1 MQLDV
6 TGTNIE
12 VTEAIRGYV
21 ADKLARVQ
29 RHSDEVRDAH
39 GALSVEK
46 HRGPVSPIEKSM
58 RRRASGD
65 RHFAEINLNAN
76 GTTPTPF
83 CHSNKARGGA
93 LAYTLHADAEDR
105 DMYAAIDAMADK
117 IDRQARCHH
126 GKATDHT
133 PHQAQEVPGESPGSG
148 E

>member
-6 TGTNIE
+6 TGKNIE
-12 VTEAIRGYV
+12 VTEALRSYV
-21 ADKLARVQ
+21 AEKLERVQ
-29 RHSDEVRDAH
+29 RHLDEVRDAH
-39 GALSVEK
+39 VVLSVEK
-46 HRGPVSPIEKSM
+46 H
-58 RRRASGD
+58 

-76 GTTPTPF
+76 GT
-83 CHSNKARGGA
+83 
-93 LAYTLHADAEDR
+93 TLHADAEDR

-117 IDRQARCHH
+117 IDRQARRHH